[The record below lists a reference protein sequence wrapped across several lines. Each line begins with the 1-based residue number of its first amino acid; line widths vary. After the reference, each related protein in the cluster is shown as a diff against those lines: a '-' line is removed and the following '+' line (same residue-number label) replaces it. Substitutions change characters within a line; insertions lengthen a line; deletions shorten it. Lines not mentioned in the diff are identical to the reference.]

1 MRAMIH
7 EIINDDNG
15 YHSRNTYSVPD
26 LDDELERLDQSGA
39 IYRLVAA
46 IPDRDLEGMQVTL
59 EFFI

>member
-15 YHSRNTYSVPD
+15 YHPGNTYAVPD
-26 LDDELERLDQSGA
+26 LDEELERLDQSGA
-39 IYRLVAA
+39 IYHLVAA
-46 IPDRDLEGMQVTL
+46 LPDRDLEGMQVTL